1 MNELSVNDA
10 FDDIEIESFDFI
22 WEEWEEYKGDVP
34 LWQHIFCG
42 SIAGLME
49 HVFMYPLDTLK
60 TYFQTNGHM
69 KYNMI
74 YDNCNTINNNNNNNI
89 YRSNNSSY
97 NNTCD
102 KNYNDMNN
110 HRNMQTFKRNF
121 CSSTNCDNCII
132 NNFCK
137 YKTNCYNVMAALH
150 TKSDRYIHNIAE
162 PLKNMAKYKINTT
175 NNNNNNYNYNNYN
188 NYSNNN
194 KSRNIFSHPFH
205 TKQYRNV
212 TYVVNKKM
220 QQNLFNNY
228 IANKCN
234 NDPICCRTK
243 SNVLNMKKDIHNF
256 CHLSKEKYKNVFYQ
270 NDSYHPIICCSKG
283 KTHFR
288 NKNKMN
294 YFKNQVHKKHCH
306 SLYNQVCYNEIK
318 EEMKNVQRM
327 KNYTCAKN
335 MKRHL
340 VSCVPFFNLRN
351 NGNKSIAL
359 SCKEIRS
366 KYILKNGYKRMYQRN
381 AAYYKNLMKM
391 QSVKNSRHSF
401 LALRK
406 YLMSEKKYNIIKKE
420 AYIIRKKKK
429 MGNEYIGNVKRRYI
443 INTLLNSYTLKRNC
457 LDYNNFVNNLKFIF
471 YSFMNICYNIKNI
484 ILVNPSLLINNNN
497 KKNNNKKNNKM
508 DTFIKLI
515 NKCLYN
521 NHLHKIDNKIIFS
534 NYLNLFKHTSYSHY
548 YVLNNFLKKPPCRS
562 RKNEWNIFSNFI
574 KLLKNKIIANNVDF
588 IRNQN
593 VRTNQILR
601 NNYLYSFLRN
611 YNKNLK
617 RNTHVILNKL
627 TSFKYSISYIKNKN
641 NNIFINN
648 INSNNNTYSNKNVL
662 NPIRYNNIYKN
673 IMHPIFFPGYY
684 NTIQF
689 RYYNYFSKYID
700 DKNKIKN
707 KNIINILTKR
717 NNCSS
722 VIRNNLSNLYKG
734 VNVVVLGC
742 IPAHALYFS
751 TFEYSKKYFSRMTS
765 NNSSLKM
772 NNGNISTV
780 SNDIKSEKS
789 NLKFYDLNYFS
800 IAVSGFLAT
809 LVHDLII
816 TPIDTLKQR
825 IQLGINKN
833 SKDSLRILKQNG
845 IRSLYLSLPITLLMN
860 IPYQIIM
867 ICTNEKMK
875 KIYFEY
881 ICGLNT
887 QNNKKNM
894 ENKVIDK
901 VHSKT
906 SNQVNIGKD
915 IKNDTY
921 NMDKNGTILC
931 NQEMI
936 NKENMIYNSST
947 LQKHVI
953 SQDKEDKILE
963 SVKDENVS
971 SNNDIVNFY
980 GGQSIYKNDAH
991 NIIRDDINKIT
1002 HNNLENIIDNRI
1014 NSNGSDINSIDN
1026 MTNNMNKACDI
1037 FSINKNNNNTV
1048 LYDQIMKRL
1057 EMNSSNKNFSLN
1069 FNDKIIRQESLPFE
1083 NEKYNMNLKN
1093 MCIDNYKN
1101 DFFNKPFNHITSYF
1115 VCAGI
1120 GGGIAA
1126 VLTNPLDVI
1135 KTRIQTECF
1144 QTKGFSFFR
1153 IVSNIYYREGMRSF
1167 FKGSLARMALCIPA
1181 SAVSWGTYETM
1192 KRFFKI
1198 NFNTT

>member
-74 YDNCNTINNNNNNNI
+74 YDNCNTINNNNNNI
-89 YRSNNSSY
+89 YRGNNSSY
-97 NNTCD
+97 KNTCD
-102 KNYNDMNN
+102 KNYKDMNN

-121 CSSTNCDNCII
+121 CSSTNCDKCII

-150 TKSDRYIHNIAE
+150 TKNNRYIHNIAE
-162 PLKNMAKYKINTT
+162 PLKNMANYKINTT
-175 NNNNNNYNYNNYN
+175 NNNNVNNII
-188 NYSNNN
+188 NNN
-194 KSRNIFSHPFH
+194 NNNNKKKSRNIFSYPSH

-228 IANKCN
+228 ISNKCI
-234 NDPICCRTK
+234 NDPFCCRTK
-243 SNVLNMKKDIHNF
+243 TNVLNMKKDIHKF
-256 CHLSKEKYKNVFYQ
+256 CHLSKEKYNNVFYQ
-270 NDSYHPIICCSKG
+270 NDTYHPNIYGRKR
-283 KTHFR
+283 KTLCR
-288 NKNKMN
+288 NKNN
-294 YFKNQVHKKHCH
+294 INLFKNHVHKKYCH
-306 SLYNQVCYNEIK
+306 SLDDQICHSKIK
-318 EEMKNVQRM
+318 EDMRNLQNF

-340 VSCVPFFNLRN
+340 YSTVPFFNLKN
-351 NGNKSIAL
+351 KGNKNITL
-359 SCKEIRS
+359 PYKEIRS
-366 KYILKNGYKRMYQRN
+366 KYILKNGYKSMYQRN
-381 AAYYKNLMKM
+381 AGYYKNLIKM
-391 QSVKNSRHSF
+391 QSAKKNRHQL

-406 YLMSEKKYNIIKKE
+406 CLMSEKKYTIIKNE
-420 AYIIRKKKK
+420 PFIIRKKKN
-429 MGNEYIGNVKRRYI
+429 MRNEYFIGNMKGRCI
-443 INTLLNSYTLKRNC
+443 INTSLNSYTLKRNC
-457 LDYNNFVNNLKFIF
+457 LDYHHFVNNLKNIC
-471 YSFMNICYNIKNI
+471 YSIMNICYNIKNT
-484 ILVNPSLLINNNN
+484 ILINPSLPINNNN
-497 KKNNNKKNNKM
+497 NNNNNTKM

-521 NHLHKIDNKIIFS
+521 NNAHKIDHKILLS
-534 NYLNLFKHTSYSHY
+534 NYLNLFKHTNYSYY
-548 YVLNNFLKKPPCRS
+548 YILNNFLKNNAPCTS

-574 KLLKNKIIANNVDF
+574 NVLKNKIITNNVDY
-588 IRNQN
+588 IRNPN
-593 VRTNQILR
+593 VRRNQILR

-617 RNTHVILNKL
+617 RNTHMILNKL
-627 TSFKYSISYIKNKN
+627 TSFKYSIPYIKNKYSN
-641 NNIFINN
+641 VLINN
-648 INSNNNTYSNKNVL
+648 INTNNNTYSNRNVL
-662 NPIRYNNIYKN
+662 NSIRYNNIYKN

-684 NTIQF
+684 NTIHF
-689 RYYNYFSKYID
+689 RYYNYFSRIID
-700 DKNKIKN
+700 DKDKGKN
-707 KNIINILTKR
+707 KNIINISTKR

-722 VIRNNLSNLYKG
+722 IIRNNLSNLYKG

-772 NNGNISTV
+772 NNRNISTV

-789 NLKFYDLNYFS
+789 NFKLYDLNYFS

-833 SKDSLRILKQNG
+833 SKDSLKLLKQNG

-901 VHSKT
+901 VHDET
-906 SNQVNIGKD
+906 RNQDNIGKD

-921 NMDKNGTILC
+921 NMDKNGTFLR

-936 NKENMIYNSST
+936 NKENRIYNSGA
-947 LQKHVI
+947 LEKHVT
-953 SQDKEDKILE
+953 SQEKEDKILQ
-963 SVKDENVS
+963 SVKQENVS

-980 GGQSIYKNDAH
+980 EGQSIYNNDAH
-991 NIIRDDINKIT
+991 NIIRDDINKMT
-1002 HNNLENIIDNRI
+1002 HKNLENNIDNTI
-1014 NSNGSDINSIDN
+1014 NSNESDVNRIDN
-1026 MTNNMNKACDI
+1026 MTNDMNKECDI
-1037 FSINKNNNNTV
+1037 FSINKNNNSTV

-1069 FNDKIIRQESLPFE
+1069 FHDKIIRQESSPFE
-1083 NEKYNMNLKN
+1083 KENYNMNLKN
-1093 MCIDNYKN
+1093 IWIDNYKN

-1144 QTKGFSFFR
+1144 QTKGFNFFR

>member
-69 KYNMI
+69 KYNKI
-74 YDNCNTINNNNNNNI
+74 YDNCNNINNNNNI
-89 YRSNNSSY
+89 YHNN
-97 NNTCD
+97 NCD
-102 KNYNDMNN
+102 KNYKDMNN
-110 HRNMQTFKRNF
+110 HRNMQMFKRKF

-132 NNFCK
+132 NNVCK

-150 TKSDRYIHNIAE
+150 TKNSRYINNIAE
-162 PLKNMAKYKINTT
+162 PLKNMAKYKINAT
-175 NNNNNNYNYNNYN
+175 NNNNYNNNN
-188 NYSNNN
+188 NNN

-205 TKQYRNV
+205 KKQYRNV

-220 QQNLFNNY
+220 QQNLLNNY
-228 IANKCN
+228 ITNKCN
-234 NDPICCRTK
+234 NDPIYCRTK
-243 SNVLNMKKDIHNF
+243 TNVLNMKKDIHNF
-256 CHLSKEKYKNVFYQ
+256 CHISKEKYKNVFHQ
-270 NDSYHPIICCSKG
+270 NDSYDPNIYGRKG
-283 KTHFR
+283 KKQCG

-294 YFKNQVHKKHCH
+294 YFKNLLHKKHCH
-306 SLYNQVCYNEIK
+306 SLYNQIFYSEIK
-318 EEMKNVQRM
+318 EEMKNIRKI
-327 KNYTCAKN
+327 KNNISAKN

-340 VSCVPFFNLRN
+340 YSSVSFLNLN
-351 NGNKSIAL
+351 NKGNKNIAL
-359 SCKEIRS
+359 SCKNIRS
-366 KYILKNGYKRMYQRN
+366 KYILKNGYNKKYQRN
-381 AAYYKNLMKM
+381 YVCYKNLMKM
-391 QSVKNSRHSF
+391 QCVKNNRHRL

-406 YLMSEKKYNIIKKE
+406 YLMSEKYHNIKKNE
-420 AYIIRKKKK
+420 PYVITKMKK
-429 MGNEYIGNVKRRYI
+429 MGNENIGNTKGRYI
-443 INTLLNSYTLKRNC
+443 INTSLNSYNLKRNC
-457 LDYNNFVNNLKFIF
+457 LDYNPFVNNFKYI
-471 YSFMNICYNIKNI
+471 YYNIMNICHNIKNR
-484 ILVNPSLLINNNN
+484 ILVNPSLPINNN
-497 KKNNNKKNNKM
+497 KNNTM
-508 DTFIKLI
+508 RDIFIKLI

-521 NHLHKIDNKIIFS
+521 NNSHKIDNKILLS
-534 NYLNLFKHTSYSHY
+534 NYLNLFKHTNYSHY
-548 YVLNNFLKKPPCRS
+548 YILNNVLKKTPCKS

-574 KLLKNKIIANNVDF
+574 KLLKSKTIENNVDC
-588 IRNQN
+588 ITQMNAR
-593 VRTNQILR
+593 RNQILR

-617 RNTHVILNKL
+617 RNTNMILNKL
-627 TSFKYSISYIKNKN
+627 TSFKYSIPYIKNKN
-641 NNIFINN
+641 SNILTNNM
-648 INSNNNTYSNKNVL
+648 NSNNNIYSNRNVV
-662 NPIRYNNIYKN
+662 NSIRYNNIYKN

-684 NTIQF
+684 NTIHF
-689 RYYNYFSKYID
+689 RYYNYFSKNID
-700 DKNKIKN
+700 NKDKGNN
-707 KNIINILTKR
+707 KNIINRVSKR
-717 NNCSS
+717 NNCNGI
-722 VIRNNLSNLYKG
+722 IRNNLSNLYKG
-734 VNVVVLGC
+734 VNIVVLGC

-772 NNGNISTV
+772 NNGNMSTV
-780 SNDIKSEKS
+780 SSDIKSEKS
-789 NLKFYDLNYFS
+789 NFKLYDLNYFS

-833 SKDSLRILKQNG
+833 SKDSLKILKQNG

-894 ENKVIDK
+894 ENKFIDK
-901 VHSKT
+901 DHSKT

-921 NMDKNGTILC
+921 NMDKNGTFLC
-931 NQEMI
+931 SHEMI
-936 NKENMIYNSST
+936 DKENMIYNSNS
-947 LQKHVI
+947 LEKHI
-953 SQDKEDKILE
+953 SSKENKDNILK
-963 SVKDENVS
+963 SVKEESVS

-980 GGQSIYKNDAH
+980 GGKGIYNNDDH
-991 NIIRDDINKIT
+991 NIIRDDVNKMM
-1002 HNNLENIIDNRI
+1002 HNNLENNIDNRI
-1014 NSNGSDINSIDN
+1014 NSNGSDINRIDN
-1026 MTNNMNKACDI
+1026 ITNNMNKECDI
-1037 FSINKNNNNTV
+1037 FSINKNNNNSL

-1083 NEKYNMNLKN
+1083 KENYNMNLKN
-1093 MCIDNYKN
+1093 IWIDNYKN

-1144 QTKGFSFFR
+1144 QTKGFNFFR